1 MTRAPARDLGVAP
14 DGSGECTPIQAA
26 GDAVS
31 ANSTARAASLVR
43 RGRYAALVVVPREK
57 QALTLHP
64 TIPRGGSPAG
74 AIRVR
79 ADRVV
84 GRDGSIEGDVD
95 GVCGGGTVSFD
106 RGTF

>member
-1 MTRAPARDLGVAP
+1 MHA
-14 DGSGECTPIQAA
+14 IQAA

-43 RGRYAALVVVPREK
+43 RGRYAALVPREK

-79 ADRVV
+79 AARVV

>member
-26 GDAVS
+26 GDVAP
-31 ANSTARAASLVR
+31 ANSTARAAILVR

-64 TIPRGGSPAG
+64 TIPRGGSPVG

-84 GRDGSIEGDVD
+84 GRAGSIEGDVD
-95 GVCGGGTVSFD
+95 RV
-106 RGTF
+106 

>member
-1 MTRAPARDLGVAP
+1 MHA
-14 DGSGECTPIQAA
+14 IQAA
-26 GDAVS
+26 GDVVS
-31 ANSTARAASLVR
+31 ANLTARAASLVR

-64 TIPRGGSPAG
+64 TIPPGGGAPAG

>member
-1 MTRAPARDLGVAP
+1 
-14 DGSGECTPIQAA
+14 
-26 GDAVS
+26 
-31 ANSTARAASLVR
+31 
-43 RGRYAALVVVPREK
+43 
-57 QALTLHP
+57 
-64 TIPRGGSPAG
+64 
-74 AIRVR
+74 VR